1 MNVSL
6 PASMRKWVV
15 EQVSESG
22 YGTVS
27 EYFRELVR
35 DDQRVQAH
43 AATETLLAESLASP
57 SSEMTGADWKALR
70 ARARRADSAA
80 RKRVRR

>member
-1 MNVSL
+1 
-6 PASMRKWVV
+6 MRKWVV
-15 EQVSESG
+15 EQVSEAG

-35 DDQRVQAH
+35 DDQREQAR
-43 AATETLLAESLASP
+43 AATEKLLAESLASP
-57 SSEMTGADWKALR
+57 SSEMVFKEWKALR
-70 ARARRADSAA
+70 DRARRADSSA